1 MIRQEAGET
10 IVEYAIV
17 TVLCMSALLVLI
29 KAAAPDSF
37 SNWIEKTKRVFFV
50 EGRLQN
56 ARSLVIETQ
65 ER

>member
-1 MIRQEAGET
+1 MRRPQAGEA

-17 TVLCMSALLVLI
+17 TVLCMSVLLLLI
-29 KAAAPDSF
+29 KSAEPDSF
-37 SNWIEKTKRVFFV
+37 RRWIERTKRVFLV
-50 EGRLQN
+50 EGRPGN